1 MYMHISKR
9 KAKHCIDKS
18 MKITQ
23 DPSRLFHVT
32 LNKFEPLVMYPKQQ
46 PNKPTHIPTKIH
58 AQ

>member
-1 MYMHISKR
+1 MHISKR